1 MFYKISA
8 LVLLS
13 VFSSFLYASQIII
26 TPKGYS
32 LEAQLSNTSILLGET
47 VQLKLIY
54 RYKDVEDYEVVEPEF
69 SDFIV
74 KEVDSNDYKDSDGY
88 SVEEIRYSLLAQK
101 EGNFS
106 LSNLHVETQI
116 IDANYKSFDNRSKYT
131 KIFSVK
137 ANTITLE
144 VIKLPNNISAIGN
157 YRLAATVDKRH
168 VKSGELVTLSISLYG
183 DGNIQNLDAIEPN
196 IKDATSYLIYTTK
209 SKRLHLQ
216 TKVYEIIS
224 DTPFIIP
231 SFELHYFDKKEKLV
245 KKSSTGLIKVSI
257 DDYVQK
263 RTQGLNNYDKY
274 IFFFLGAISIL
285 VLLSLYKVLRRKK
298 IKKRLPFISLLKSSP
313 KRSDLYKIIVVYL
326 GRDKELDCLIYQLE
340 GETKLNFKTIKK
352 EIIKELVKLG
362 LHERDNLFFTTKDTL

>member
-1 MFYKISA
+1 M
-8 LVLLS
+8 
-13 VFSSFLYASQIII
+13 
-26 TPKGYS
+26 
-32 LEAQLSNTSILLGET
+32 
-47 VQLKLIY
+47 
-54 RYKDVEDYEVVEPEF
+54 
-69 SDFIV
+69 
-74 KEVDSNDYKDSDGY
+74 
-88 SVEEIRYSLLAQK
+88 
-101 EGNFS
+101 
-106 LSNLHVETQI
+106 ETQI

-257 DDYVQK
+257 DGYVQK

-326 GRDKELDCLIYQLE
+326 GRDEELDCLIYQLE